1 MGTGGGKTE
10 DKSAAE
16 RAAAAARAAAERI
29 RKQKQEQEKARQ
41 EKARQDAAANLAA
54 EQKRAEELAAKIEA
68 EENEQKKAELQA
80 ELAQV
85 QQNIRDQEEEIRRKQ
100 LEIERLI
107 REEEA
112 RQAIWKRK
120 NDELDRFLAKRR
132 QLEAVRETLE
142 KIIATLDE
150 KHGSDSFIGSIPYVT
165 DFEAF
170 SVIEPM
176 AQDSSLTNKGLQH
189 SLLLS
194 GADKEFATTKCSTF
208 NEQHN
213 KNIDSEEIKTAEL
226 ENKLDTINNKLSKNN
241 CHIEKDCSILN
252 DPIISYNQEIIAETQ
267 TLIDQLNKY
276 AKLTDLNNPNNK
288 AGPVAREVTTKLNNT
303 IISEDSIMVTEGF
316 HSGNS
321 GTPGSP
327 YQYEYLKANKANII
341 PIDEMKTTNMKN
353 RKLRQEF
360 KIKRKEIEGTLDSI
374 HMEQSNYVDNSVFTN
389 VFMTIGATC
398 MLYYL
403 FIGLRK

>member
-1 MGTGGGKTE
+1 MGGGGKRARQ
-10 DKSAAE
+10 AAE
-16 RAAAAARAAAERI
+16 RAAAATRAAAERI
-29 RKQKQEQEKARQ
+29 RKQQQEQEKARQ
-41 EKARQDAAANLAA
+41 EKARQDAIDKLAA

-68 EENEQKKAELQA
+68 EQNAKKKAELQA
-80 ELAQV
+80 KLAQV

-150 KHGSDSFIGSIPYVT
+150 KHGSESFIGSIPYVT

-176 AQDSSLTNKGLQH
+176 ISDGSLTGKGLQH

-213 KNIDSEEIKTAEL
+213 KNIDSEEIKTADL

-267 TLIDQLNKY
+267 TLIDQLNEY

-288 AGPVAREVTTKLNNT
+288 AGPVAREVTKKLNNT

-316 HSGNS
+316 HSG
-321 GTPGSP
+321 TP
-327 YQYEYLKANKANII
+327 YQYEYLKTNKVDII

>member
-1 MGTGGGKTE
+1 MGTGGGKTARQ
-10 DKSAAE
+10 AAE
-16 RAAAAARAAAERI
+16 RAADKI
-29 RKQKQEQEKARQ
+29 RKQQEQARQ
-41 EKARQDAAANLAA
+41 EQARQDAADKLAA
-54 EQKRAEELAAKIEA
+54 DQKRAEELAAKIKA
-68 EENEQKKAELQA
+68 EQNANKKAELQA

-112 RQAIWKRK
+112 RRAIWKRK
-120 NDELDRFLAKRR
+120 NDELDRFLEKRR

-150 KHGSDSFIGSIPYVT
+150 KHGSESFIGSIPYVT

-176 AQDSSLTNKGLQH
+176 AQDSSLTNTGLQH

-194 GADKEFATTKCSTF
+194 VADKEFATTKCSTF

-226 ENKLDTINNKLSKNN
+226 ENKLDTINNKLSNNN

-267 TLIDQLNKY
+267 TLIDQLNEY
-276 AKLTDLNNPNNK
+276 AKLTDLNNPKNK

-316 HSGNS
+316 HSG
-321 GTPGSP
+321 TPGSP
-327 YQYEYLKANKANII
+327 YLYDDLTTQKDYII
-341 PIDEMKTTNMKN
+341 PIDNMKTTNMKN
-353 RKLRQEF
+353 RKLRQEI

>member
-1 MGTGGGKTE
+1 MGPTGGKKARQE
-10 DKSAAE
+10 AE
-16 RAAAAARAAAERI
+16 RAAAATRAAAERI
-29 RKQKQEQEKARQ
+29 RKQQQD
-41 EKARQDAAANLAA
+41 DAAAKLAA

-68 EENEQKKAELQA
+68 EQNAKKKAELQA

-150 KHGSDSFIGSIPYVT
+150 KHGSESFIGSIPYVT

-176 AQDSSLTNKGLQH
+176 AQDSSLTGKGLQH

-276 AKLTDLNNPNNK
+276 AKLTDLNNPNNE

-321 GTPGSP
+321 GTP
-327 YQYEYLKANKANII
+327 YQYEYLKTNKDDII
-341 PIDEMKTTNMKN
+341 PIDDMKTTNIEN

>member
-1 MGTGGGKTE
+1 MGE
-10 DKSAAE
+10 AFRRAADKSAADK
-16 RAAAAARAAAERI
+16 I
-29 RKQKQEQEKARQ
+29 RKQQEQ
-41 EKARQDAAANLAA
+41 ARQDAADKLAA
-54 EQKRAEELAAKIEA
+54 EQKRAKELAAKIEA
-68 EENEQKKAELQA
+68 EQNAKKKAELQA

-112 RQAIWKRK
+112 RRAIWKRK

-213 KNIDSEEIKTAEL
+213 KNIDSEEIKTADL

-267 TLIDQLNKY
+267 TLIDQLNEY
-276 AKLTDLNNPNNK
+276 AKLTDLNNPNNE

-303 IISEDSIMVTEGF
+303 IISEDSIMVTKDSKIEGF
-316 HSGNS
+316 V
-321 GTPGSP
+321 T
-327 YQYEYLKANKANII
+327 II
-341 PIDEMKTTNMKN
+341 PIDDMKTTNMKN

>member
-1 MGTGGGKTE
+1 MGGGGKKE
-10 DKSAAE
+10 DTSAADK
-16 RAAAAARAAAERI
+16 I
-29 RKQKQEQEKARQ
+29 RKQQEKD
-41 EKARQDAAANLAA
+41 RQDAADKLAADKLAAAKLAADQLAA
-54 EQKRAEELAAKIEA
+54 EQKRAEEIAAKIEA
-68 EENEQKKAELQA
+68 EENEQKKAELQS

-112 RQAIWKRK
+112 RRAIWKRK

-176 AQDSSLTNKGLQH
+176 AQDSSLTGKGLQH

-276 AKLTDLNNPNNK
+276 AKLTDLNNPNNE

-303 IISEDSIMVTEGF
+303 IISEDSIMVTKDSKIEGF
-316 HSGNS
+316 V
-321 GTPGSP
+321 T
-327 YQYEYLKANKANII
+327 II
-341 PIDEMKTTNMKN
+341 PIDDMKTTNMKN

>member
-1 MGTGGGKTE
+1 MGGGGKRARQ
-10 DKSAAE
+10 AAE
-16 RAAAAARAAAERI
+16 RAAAATRAAAERI
-29 RKQKQEQEKARQ
+29 RKQQ
-41 EKARQDAAANLAA
+41 EKARQDAIDKLAA

-68 EENEQKKAELQA
+68 EQNAKKKAELQA
-80 ELAQV
+80 KLAQV

-150 KHGSDSFIGSIPYVT
+150 KHGSESFIGSIPYVT

-176 AQDSSLTNKGLQH
+176 ISDGSLTGKGLQH

-213 KNIDSEEIKTAEL
+213 KNIDSEEIKTADL

-267 TLIDQLNKY
+267 TLIDQLNEY
-276 AKLTDLNNPNNK
+276 AKLTDLNNPDNK
-288 AGPVAREVTTKLNNT
+288 AGPVAREVTKKLNNT

-316 HSGNS
+316 HSG
-321 GTPGSP
+321 TP
-327 YQYEYLKANKANII
+327 YQYEYLKTNKVDII

>member
-1 MGTGGGKTE
+1 MGK
-10 DKSAAE
+10 AFR
-16 RAAAAARAAAERI
+16 RAAAAARAAADKL
-29 RKQKQEQEKARQ
+29 RKQQQEQ
-41 EKARQDAAANLAA
+41 EKARQDAAAKLAADQLAA
-54 EQKRAEELAAKIEA
+54 EQKRAKELAAKIKA

-107 REEEA
+107 REEEV

-120 NDELDRFLAKRR
+120 NDELDRFLEKRR

-150 KHGSDSFIGSIPYVT
+150 KHGSESFIGSIPYVT

-176 AQDSSLTNKGLQH
+176 ISDGSLTNKGLQH

-267 TLIDQLNKY
+267 TLIDQLNEY
-276 AKLTDLNNPNNK
+276 AKLTDLNNTNNK
-288 AGPVAREVTTKLNNT
+288 AGPVAREVTKKLNNT

-321 GTPGSP
+321 GSP
-327 YQYEYLKANKANII
+327 YRYEDLTTQKDYII

-389 VFMTIGATC
+389 VFMTIGVTC

>member
-1 MGTGGGKTE
+1 MGGGGKKE
-10 DKSAAE
+10 DTSAAE
-16 RAAAAARAAAERI
+16 RAAAATRAAAERI

-176 AQDSSLTNKGLQH
+176 AQDSSLTGKGLQH

-316 HSGNS
+316 QSGNS

-327 YQYEYLKANKANII
+327 YQYDYLKTYKDNII

>member
-1 MGTGGGKTE
+1 MGGGGKRARQ
-10 DKSAAE
+10 AAE
-16 RAAAAARAAAERI
+16 RAAAATRAAAERI
-29 RKQKQEQEKARQ
+29 RKQQ
-41 EKARQDAAANLAA
+41 EKARQDAIDKLAA

-68 EENEQKKAELQA
+68 EQNAKKKAELQA
-80 ELAQV
+80 KLAQV

-150 KHGSDSFIGSIPYVT
+150 KHGSESFIGSIPYVT

-176 AQDSSLTNKGLQH
+176 ISDGSLTGKGLQH

-213 KNIDSEEIKTAEL
+213 KNIDSEEIKTADL

-267 TLIDQLNKY
+267 TLIDQLNEY

-288 AGPVAREVTTKLNNT
+288 AGPVAREVTKKLNNT

-316 HSGNS
+316 HSG
-321 GTPGSP
+321 TP
-327 YQYEYLKANKANII
+327 YQYEYLKTNKVDII

>member
-1 MGTGGGKTE
+1 M
-10 DKSAAE
+10 
-16 RAAAAARAAAERI
+16 
-29 RKQKQEQEKARQ
+29 
-41 EKARQDAAANLAA
+41 
-54 EQKRAEELAAKIEA
+54 
-68 EENEQKKAELQA
+68 
-80 ELAQV
+80 

-176 AQDSSLTNKGLQH
+176 AQDSSLTGKGLQH

-321 GTPGSP
+321 GTP
-327 YQYEYLKANKANII
+327 YQYEYLKTYKDDII
-341 PIDEMKTTNMKN
+341 PIDDMKTTNMKN

>member
-1 MGTGGGKTE
+1 MGTGGGKTARQE
-10 DKSAAE
+10 AE
-16 RAAAAARAAAERI
+16 RAAAATRAAAERI
-29 RKQKQEQEKARQ
+29 RKQQQ
-41 EKARQDAAANLAA
+41 QDAADKFAA
-54 EQKRAEELAAKIEA
+54 DQKRAAELAAKIKA
-68 EENEQKKAELQA
+68 EQNAKKKAELQA

-112 RQAIWKRK
+112 RRAIWKRK
-120 NDELDRFLAKRR
+120 NDELDRFLEKRR

-150 KHGSDSFIGSIPYVT
+150 KHGSESFIGSIPYVT

-176 AQDSSLTNKGLQH
+176 AQDSSLTNTGLQH

-194 GADKEFATTKCSTF
+194 VADKELATTKCSTF

-213 KNIDSEEIKTAEL
+213 KNIDSEEIKTADL
-226 ENKLDTINNKLSKNN
+226 ENKLDTINNKLSNNN

-267 TLIDQLNKY
+267 TLIDQLNEY
-276 AKLTDLNNPNNK
+276 AKLTDLNNPKNK
-288 AGPVAREVTTKLNNT
+288 AGPVARKVTTKLNNT
-303 IISEDSIMVTEGF
+303 IISEDSIMVTKDSKIEGF
-316 HSGNS
+316 V
-321 GTPGSP
+321 T
-327 YQYEYLKANKANII
+327 II
-341 PIDEMKTTNMKN
+341 PIDDMKTTNMKN
-353 RKLRQEF
+353 RKLRQEI

>member
-1 MGTGGGKTE
+1 MGTGGGKTARQE
-10 DKSAAE
+10 AE
-16 RAAAAARAAAERI
+16 RAAAATRAAAERI
-29 RKQKQEQEKARQ
+29 RKQQQ
-41 EKARQDAAANLAA
+41 QDAADKLAA
-54 EQKRAEELAAKIEA
+54 DQKRAAELAAKIKA
-68 EENEQKKAELQA
+68 EQNAKKKAELQA

-112 RQAIWKRK
+112 RRAIWKRK
-120 NDELDRFLAKRR
+120 NDELDRFLEKRR

-150 KHGSDSFIGSIPYVT
+150 KHGSESFIGSIPYVT

-176 AQDSSLTNKGLQH
+176 AQDSSLTNTGLQH

-213 KNIDSEEIKTAEL
+213 KNIDSEEIKTADL

-267 TLIDQLNKY
+267 TLIDQLNEY
-276 AKLTDLNNPNNK
+276 AKLTDLNNPKNK

-303 IISEDSIMVTEGF
+303 IISEDSIMVTKDSKIEGF
-316 HSGNS
+316 V
-321 GTPGSP
+321 T
-327 YQYEYLKANKANII
+327 II
-341 PIDEMKTTNMKN
+341 PIDNMKTTNMKN

>member
-1 MGTGGGKTE
+1 MGGGGKR
-10 DKSAAE
+10 A
-16 RAAAAARAAAERI
+16 RQAAAAARAAAERI
-29 RKQKQEQEKARQ
+29 RKQQ
-41 EKARQDAAANLAA
+41 EKARQDAIDKLAA
-54 EQKRAEELAAKIEA
+54 EQKRAKELAAKIKA
-68 EENEQKKAELQA
+68 EQNAKKKAELQA

-112 RQAIWKRK
+112 RQAILKRK

-150 KHGSDSFIGSIPYVT
+150 KHGSESFIGSIPYVT

-176 AQDSSLTNKGLQH
+176 ISDGSLTGKGLQH

-267 TLIDQLNKY
+267 TLIDQLNEY

-288 AGPVAREVTTKLNNT
+288 AGPVAREVTKKLNNT

-316 HSGNS
+316 HSG
-321 GTPGSP
+321 TPGTP
-327 YQYEYLKANKANII
+327 YQYEYLKTYKDDII

>member
-1 MGTGGGKTE
+1 MGGGGKR
-10 DKSAAE
+10 A
-16 RAAAAARAAAERI
+16 RQAAAAARAAAERI
-29 RKQKQEQEKARQ
+29 RKQQ
-41 EKARQDAAANLAA
+41 EKARQDAIDKLAA
-54 EQKRAEELAAKIEA
+54 EQKRAKELAAKIKA
-68 EENEQKKAELQA
+68 EQNAKKKAELQA

-112 RQAIWKRK
+112 RQAILKRK

-150 KHGSDSFIGSIPYVT
+150 KHGSESFIGSIPYVT

-176 AQDSSLTNKGLQH
+176 ISDGSLTGKGLQH

-267 TLIDQLNKY
+267 TLIDKLNEY

-288 AGPVAREVTTKLNNT
+288 AGPVAREVTRKLNNT
-303 IISEDSIMVTEGF
+303 IISEDSIMVTKDSKIEGF
-316 HSGNS
+316 V
-321 GTPGSP
+321 
-327 YQYEYLKANKANII
+327 I
-341 PIDEMKTTNMKN
+341 PIDDMKTTNMKN

-360 KIKRKEIEGTLDSI
+360 KIKRKEIDGTLDSI

-389 VFMTIGATC
+389 VFMTIGVTC

>member
-1 MGTGGGKTE
+1 MGGGGKRARQ
-10 DKSAAE
+10 AAE
-16 RAAAAARAAAERI
+16 RAAASARAAAERI
-29 RKQKQEQEKARQ
+29 RKQQ
-41 EKARQDAAANLAA
+41 EKARQDAADKLAA
-54 EQKRAEELAAKIEA
+54 EQKRAEELAAKIKA
-68 EENEQKKAELQA
+68 EQNAKKKAELQA

-150 KHGSDSFIGSIPYVT
+150 KHGSESFIGSIPYVT

-213 KNIDSEEIKTAEL
+213 KNIDSEEIKTADL

-267 TLIDQLNKY
+267 TLIDQLNEY
-276 AKLTDLNNPNNK
+276 AKLTDLNNPDNK
-288 AGPVAREVTTKLNNT
+288 AGPVAREVTKKLNYT

-316 HSGNS
+316 QS
-321 GTPGSP
+321 GTP
-327 YQYEYLKANKANII
+327 YQYEYLKTYKDYII

>member
-1 MGTGGGKTE
+1 MGTGGGKTARQ
-10 DKSAAE
+10 AAE
-16 RAAAAARAAAERI
+16 RAADATRAAAERI
-29 RKQKQEQEKARQ
+29 RKQQ
-41 EKARQDAAANLAA
+41 QDAADKLAA
-54 EQKRAEELAAKIEA
+54 EQQRAEELAAKIKA
-68 EENEQKKAELQA
+68 EQNAKKKAELQA

-112 RQAIWKRK
+112 RRAIWKRK
-120 NDELDRFLAKRR
+120 NDELDRFLEKRR

-150 KHGSDSFIGSIPYVT
+150 KHGSDSFIGSIPSVT

-226 ENKLDTINNKLSKNN
+226 ENKLDTINNKLSNNN

-267 TLIDQLNKY
+267 TLIDKLNEY

-327 YQYEYLKANKANII
+327 YQYEYLKTNKDDII
-341 PIDEMKTTNMKN
+341 PIDDMKTTNMKN

>member
-1 MGTGGGKTE
+1 MGTGGGKTARQ
-10 DKSAAE
+10 AAE
-16 RAAAAARAAAERI
+16 RAADKI
-29 RKQKQEQEKARQ
+29 RKQQEQARQ
-41 EKARQDAAANLAA
+41 EQARQDAADKLAA
-54 EQKRAEELAAKIEA
+54 DQKRAEELAAKIKA
-68 EENEQKKAELQA
+68 EQNANKKAELQA

-150 KHGSDSFIGSIPYVT
+150 KHGSESFIGSIPYVT

-176 AQDSSLTNKGLQH
+176 AQDSSLTNTGLQH

-194 GADKEFATTKCSTF
+194 VADKEFATTKCSTF

-267 TLIDQLNKY
+267 TLIDQLNEY
-276 AKLTDLNNPNNK
+276 AKLTDLNNPKNK
-288 AGPVAREVTTKLNNT
+288 AGPVARKVTTKLNNT

-316 HSGNS
+316 HSG
-321 GTPGSP
+321 TPGSP
-327 YQYEYLKANKANII
+327 YLYDDLTTQKDYII
-341 PIDEMKTTNMKN
+341 PIDNMKTTNMKN
-353 RKLRQEF
+353 RKLRQEI

>member
-1 MGTGGGKTE
+1 MGTGGGKTARQE
-10 DKSAAE
+10 AE
-16 RAAAAARAAAERI
+16 RAAAATRAAAERI
-29 RKQKQEQEKARQ
+29 RKQQQ
-41 EKARQDAAANLAA
+41 QDAADKLAA
-54 EQKRAEELAAKIEA
+54 DQKRAAELAAKIKA
-68 EENEQKKAELQA
+68 EQNAKKKAELQA

-112 RQAIWKRK
+112 RRAIWKRK
-120 NDELDRFLAKRR
+120 NDELDRFLEKRR

-150 KHGSDSFIGSIPYVT
+150 KHGSESFIGSIPYVT

-176 AQDSSLTNKGLQH
+176 AQDSSLTNTGLQH

-194 GADKEFATTKCSTF
+194 VADKEFATTKCSTF

-213 KNIDSEEIKTAEL
+213 KNIDSEEIKTADL
-226 ENKLDTINNKLSKNN
+226 ENKLDTINNKLSNNN

-267 TLIDQLNKY
+267 TLIDQLNEY
-276 AKLTDLNNPNNK
+276 AKLTYLNNPKNK
-288 AGPVAREVTTKLNNT
+288 AGPVARKVTTKLNNT
-303 IISEDSIMVTEGF
+303 IISEDSIMVTKDSKIEGF
-316 HSGNS
+316 V
-321 GTPGSP
+321 T
-327 YQYEYLKANKANII
+327 II
-341 PIDEMKTTNMKN
+341 PIDDMKTTNMKN
-353 RKLRQEF
+353 RKLRQEI

>member
-1 MGTGGGKTE
+1 MGTGGGKTARQE
-10 DKSAAE
+10 AE
-16 RAAAAARAAAERI
+16 RAAAATRAAAERI
-29 RKQKQEQEKARQ
+29 RKQQQ
-41 EKARQDAAANLAA
+41 QDAADKLAA
-54 EQKRAEELAAKIEA
+54 DQKRAAELAAKIKA
-68 EENEQKKAELQA
+68 EQNAKKKAELQA

-112 RQAIWKRK
+112 RRAIWKRK
-120 NDELDRFLAKRR
+120 NDELDRFLEKRR

-150 KHGSDSFIGSIPYVT
+150 KHGSESFIGSIPYVT

-176 AQDSSLTNKGLQH
+176 AQDSSLTNTGLQH

-194 GADKEFATTKCSTF
+194 VADKEFATTKCSTF

-267 TLIDQLNKY
+267 TLIDQLNEY
-276 AKLTDLNNPNNK
+276 AKLTDLNNPKNK

-303 IISEDSIMVTEGF
+303 IISEDSIMVTKDSKIEGF
-316 HSGNS
+316 V
-321 GTPGSP
+321 T
-327 YQYEYLKANKANII
+327 II
-341 PIDEMKTTNMKN
+341 PIDNMKTTNMKN
-353 RKLRQEF
+353 RKLRQEI

>member
-1 MGTGGGKTE
+1 MGTGGGKTARQE
-10 DKSAAE
+10 AE
-16 RAAAAARAAAERI
+16 RAAAATRAAAERI
-29 RKQKQEQEKARQ
+29 RKQQQ
-41 EKARQDAAANLAA
+41 QDAADKLAA
-54 EQKRAEELAAKIEA
+54 DQKRAAELAAKIKA
-68 EENEQKKAELQA
+68 EQNAKKKAELQA

-112 RQAIWKRK
+112 RRAIWKRK
-120 NDELDRFLAKRR
+120 NDELDRFLEKRR

-150 KHGSDSFIGSIPYVT
+150 KHGSESFIGSIPYVT

-176 AQDSSLTNKGLQH
+176 AQDSSLTNTGLQH

-194 GADKEFATTKCSTF
+194 VADKEFATTKCSTF

-213 KNIDSEEIKTAEL
+213 KNIDSEEIKTADL
-226 ENKLDTINNKLSKNN
+226 ENKLDTINNKLSNNN

-267 TLIDQLNKY
+267 TLIDQLNEY
-276 AKLTDLNNPNNK
+276 AKLTDLNNPKNK
-288 AGPVAREVTTKLNNT
+288 AGPVARKVTTKLNNT
-303 IISEDSIMVTEGF
+303 IISEDSIMVTKDSKIEGF
-316 HSGNS
+316 V
-321 GTPGSP
+321 T
-327 YQYEYLKANKANII
+327 II
-341 PIDEMKTTNMKN
+341 PIDDMKTTNMKN
-353 RKLRQEF
+353 RKLRQEI

>member
-1 MGTGGGKTE
+1 MGTGGGKTARQE
-10 DKSAAE
+10 AE
-16 RAAAAARAAAERI
+16 RAAAATRAAAERI
-29 RKQKQEQEKARQ
+29 RKQQQ
-41 EKARQDAAANLAA
+41 QDAADKLAA
-54 EQKRAEELAAKIEA
+54 DQKRAAELAAKIKA
-68 EENEQKKAELQA
+68 EQNAKKKAELQA

-112 RQAIWKRK
+112 RRAIWKRK
-120 NDELDRFLAKRR
+120 NDELDRFLEKRR

-150 KHGSDSFIGSIPYVT
+150 KHGSESFIGSIPYVT

-176 AQDSSLTNKGLQH
+176 AQDSSLTNTGLQH

-194 GADKEFATTKCSTF
+194 VADKEFATTKCSTF

-267 TLIDQLNKY
+267 TLIDQLNEY

-303 IISEDSIMVTEGF
+303 IISEDSIMVTKDSKIEGF
-316 HSGNS
+316 V
-321 GTPGSP
+321 T
-327 YQYEYLKANKANII
+327 II
-341 PIDEMKTTNMKN
+341 PIDNMKTTNMKN
-353 RKLRQEF
+353 RKLRQEI

>member
-1 MGTGGGKTE
+1 MGTGGGKTARQE
-10 DKSAAE
+10 AE
-16 RAAAAARAAAERI
+16 RAAAATRAAAERI
-29 RKQKQEQEKARQ
+29 RKQQQ
-41 EKARQDAAANLAA
+41 QDAADKLAA
-54 EQKRAEELAAKIEA
+54 DQKRAAELAAKIKA
-68 EENEQKKAELQA
+68 EQNAKKKAELQA

-112 RQAIWKRK
+112 RRAIWKRK
-120 NDELDRFLAKRR
+120 NDELDRFLEKRR

-150 KHGSDSFIGSIPYVT
+150 KHGSESFIGSIPYVT

-176 AQDSSLTNKGLQH
+176 AQDSSLTNTGLQH

-194 GADKEFATTKCSTF
+194 VADKEFATTKCSTF

-267 TLIDQLNKY
+267 TLIDQLNEY
-276 AKLTDLNNPNNK
+276 AKLTDLNNPKNK

-303 IISEDSIMVTEGF
+303 IISEDSIMVTKDSKIEGF
-316 HSGNS
+316 V
-321 GTPGSP
+321 T
-327 YQYEYLKANKANII
+327 II
-341 PIDEMKTTNMKN
+341 PIDNMKTTNMKN

>member
-1 MGTGGGKTE
+1 MGGGGKKE
-10 DKSAAE
+10 DTSAADK
-16 RAAAAARAAAERI
+16 I
-29 RKQKQEQEKARQ
+29 RKQQEKD
-41 EKARQDAAANLAA
+41 RQDAADKLAA
-54 EQKRAEELAAKIEA
+54 DKLAADKLAADQLAADQKRAEELAAKIEA
-68 EENEQKKAELQA
+68 EENEQKKAKLQA

-112 RQAIWKRK
+112 RRAIWKRK

-176 AQDSSLTNKGLQH
+176 AQDSSLTGKGLQH

-327 YQYEYLKANKANII
+327 YLYDDLTQKDDII
-341 PIDEMKTTNMKN
+341 PIDDMKTTNMKN

>member
-1 MGTGGGKTE
+1 MGGGGKKE
-10 DKSAAE
+10 DTSAADK
-16 RAAAAARAAAERI
+16 I
-29 RKQKQEQEKARQ
+29 RKQQEKD
-41 EKARQDAAANLAA
+41 RQDAADKLAA
-54 EQKRAEELAAKIEA
+54 DKLAADKLAADQLAADQKRAEELAAKIEA
-68 EENEQKKAELQA
+68 EENEQKKAKLQA

-112 RQAIWKRK
+112 RRAIWKRK

-176 AQDSSLTNKGLQH
+176 AQDSSLTGKGLQH

-327 YQYEYLKANKANII
+327 YQYEYLKTYKDDII
-341 PIDEMKTTNMKN
+341 PIDDMKTTNMKN